1 VPANDYNDE
10 NIFVLGSVDP
20 VSHGVAVAERPVEAI
35 ARHMKAEIQRIIN
48 QLSEPYVP
56 LA

>member
-1 VPANDYNDE
+1 M
-10 NIFVLGSVDP
+10 LGSVYP

-35 ARHMKAEIQRIIN
+35 ARHMKAEIQRIIS

-56 LA
+56 